1 MVEEWR
7 LIYNPEGDMA
17 DTVAYPAALI
27 TGKMVGA
34 PNTIFIGGFKKL
46 GISLGYFQDIDSEVD
61 VARAQD
67 LDVEIVRRL
76 GVGGGTIL
84 IDPKGSMAMLMAFNA
99 DRYPNMDKAF
109 CQIGGA
115 LAQAYW
121 RLGVKR
127 AYYDHIGDIKVGFE
141 KITGFGFATIGNI
154 TVQNTIF
161 SLGPPDVETFLK
173 VAKIPPE
180 KWKDKKISDVKK
192 YIASV
197 ETETGRLPSKE
208 EFRDAVVEAFEDM
221 LEIKLVEGKMLP
233 EEKKAYDGN
242 RAVALSDEHNFR
254 VSSARRFAKIPKDC
268 KLNMARYKSRKLI
281 VAHVLSDKN
290 DVIRDVMISGD
301 FYCSPLPYL
310 GEMEKS
316 LVGVKATDK
325 NALVNKIKE
334 TYAKPN
340 WQIPMVD
347 AEDIASAIY
356 MTTGKT

>member
-17 DTVAYPAALI
+17 GTVAWPAALI

-46 GISLGYFQDIDSEVD
+46 GGSLGFFQDIDTEVD
-61 VARAQD
+61 IRKAED

-84 IDPKGSMAMLMAFNA
+84 VDPQGSMAMLMIFNA

-115 LAQAYW
+115 ISQAYW
-121 RLGVKR
+121 RVGAKR

-141 KITGFGFATIGNI
+141 KITGFGFANIGSI
-154 TVQNTIF
+154 MVQNTIF
-161 SLGPPDVETFLK
+161 SLGPPDVDTFLQ

-180 KWKDKKISDVKK
+180 KWKDKKTSDVKK

-197 ETETGRLPSKE
+197 ESETGRLPSKE

-221 LEIKLVEGKMLP
+221 LEIKLVEGELLP
-233 EEKKAYDGN
+233 DEKKAYDEN
-242 RAVALSDEHNFR
+242 RAVALSEEHNFR
-254 VSSARRFAKIPKDC
+254 VSSDRRFAKIPADQ
-268 KLNMARYKSRKLI
+268 KLSMARNKARKLI
-281 VAHVLSDKN
+281 VSHVLRDKN
-290 DVIRDVMISGD
+290 DVIKDTMISGD

-325 NALVNKIKE
+325 DALLNKIKE

-347 AEDIASAIY
+347 PEDIATAI
-356 MTTGKT
+356 TNAAKL